1 MGAFMSS
8 YLDQFMDYLRVEKGV
23 SSHTLSAYFRDIT
36 QFITYL
42 RQEKGLMPVGGRSYT
57 GWQDKFLSKITH
69 LHLRA
74 YLAYLKERE
83 YTPASINR
91 KLASLRSFFRYLCRK
106 KGLKVNP
113 VLALSSPKLGKSLP
127 VFLDKIEVNELLSL
141 PDIKKPAGLR
151 DWAILELF
159 YASGMRVSELVG
171 LNLLDIDLG
180 SDEIRVFGKGK
191 KERIVLTGSKA
202 KQAMKR
208 YLQEGRPQFIGQIV
222 DEKALFVNRFGGR
235 LTVRSV
241 QRMVKKYI
249 RIMGERRKVSPHT
262 LRHTF
267 ATHLLEGGADLRSVQ
282 ELLGH
287 ASLST
292 TQIYTHVT
300 EERLKLVYD
309 QAHPRA

>member
-1 MGAFMSS
+1 MSS

-23 SSHTLSAYFRDIT
+23 SIHTLSAYGRDIT

-42 RQEKGLMPVGGRSYT
+42 RQEKGLMPVGRRSRPGR
-57 GWQDKFLSKITH
+57 QEKFLSKVTH

-106 KGLKVNP
+106 RGLKVNP
-113 VLALSSPKLGKSLP
+113 VLALSSPKLGKRLP
-127 VFLDKIEVNELLSL
+127 VFLDRIEVDKLLSL
-141 PDIKKPAGLR
+141 PEIKKPAGLR

-180 SDEIRVFGKGK
+180 SDEVRVFGKGK

-208 YLQEGRPQFIGQIV
+208 YLQEGRPQLIGQMV
-222 DEKALFVNRFGGR
+222 DEEALFINRFGGR

-241 QRMVKKYI
+241 QRMVNKYI
-249 RIMGERRKVSPHT
+249 RIMGERKKVSPHT